1 MNPFQTTSD
10 EGVCLLAA
18 KHFRRQAKQLAKQF
32 DGIRAAEDIECIH
45 RARVASRR
53 LRAGLQMF
61 QTHLQPEVYQR
72 WRKHIRRITSG
83 LGDARDKDVQI
94 EFLCRV
100 FCELHEAPLFP
111 GVARLLADLEKQRER
126 LQPKAVKSVGR
137 IERSGVLD
145 EMVSALREVRSRS
158 DSDKGAPPSAAVF
171 CEAEQRIN
179 AQIDEML
186 SHEDGLSDPL
196 AIAEHH
202 AMRIA
207 VKRLRY
213 TIEIAKPAYGECLG
227 ELLKVTKR
235 VQSLLGDIH
244 DCDVWEGL
252 LAAFA
257 RWWRERIV
265 KRFGHEGPYA
275 RLALGI
281 EHLQG
286 ARARDRRRLFGELA
300 GYWKELQQWGVWE
313 ELRRRAR
320 APGAAP
326 AVPARADDSP
336 TRPNGCD
343 GPEKQNNGRSL
354 ETSLTACAQNRE
366 D

>member
-1 MNPFQTTSD
+1 MNTFQTTSD
-10 EGVCLLAA
+10 EEVCLLAA
-18 KHFRRQAKQLAKQF
+18 KHFRRQAKQLTKQF

-53 LRAGLQMF
+53 LRAGLRMF
-61 QTHLQPEVYQR
+61 QTHLQPEVHRR

-83 LGDARDKDVQI
+83 LGDARDTDVQI

-126 LQPKAVKSVGR
+126 LQPTVVRAVGR

-145 EMVSALREVRSRS
+145 EMVSAPREVRSPS
-158 DSDKGAPPSAAVF
+158 DPGKGAPPSAAVF

-179 AQIDEML
+179 TQIDEML
-186 SHEDGLSDPL
+186 RHEDGLSDSL
-196 AIAEHH
+196 AVAEHH

-213 TIEIAKPAYGECLG
+213 TIEIAKSAYGGCLD
-227 ELLKVTKR
+227 EMLRVTKR
-235 VQSLLGDIH
+235 VQTLLGDMH
-244 DCDVWEGL
+244 DCDVWAEL

-257 RWWRERIV
+257 GRQRDRIV
-265 KRFGHEGPYA
+265 RRFGHEGPYA

-281 EHLQG
+281 EHLRG
-286 ARARDRRRLFGELA
+286 ARARDRRCLFEELA
-300 GYWKELQQWGVWE
+300 GYWKELKQRCVWD

-320 APGAAP
+320 APGKAP
-326 AVPARADDSP
+326 AVPARADYP
-336 TRPNGCD
+336 PVCAAAQH
-343 GPEKQNNGRSL
+343 GPEERNNGRSL
-354 ETSLTACAQNRE
+354 EASLTACDQSRE